1 MARTPAWYFAV
12 LTDVIVAGAQ
22 LTKMSPDSA
31 ISTSSAKLDECEGR
45 LGYHFRD
52 RAILVRALTHTSFV
66 NESPEPKPE
75 SNERLEFLGDAV
87 LEIIIAEWLYRERPE
102 LDEGDLTRMRAAIVR
117 LETLG
122 RLGLAMAL
130 GDYLQLGHGEEVSGG
145 RARATIV
152 GRALEAVIGA
162 IYLDSGLELAR
173 ASAMHIIDSEI
184 GRLTDHQALMDDK
197 SRLQESAQADLGQ
210 APSYRTVA
218 AVGPDHEKT
227 FTVEV
232 SIGDVTVGSGS
243 GRTKQIAAQSAAHDA
258 LTRWPPDTR
267 SSRS

>member
-1 MARTPAWYFAV
+1 MIET
-12 LTDVIVAGAQ
+12 GAKAP
-22 LTKMSPDSA
+22 TEMGT
-31 ISTSSAKLDECEGR
+31 STSLPKQSECEAR
-45 LGYHFRD
+45 LGYSFRD
-52 RAILVRALTHTSFV
+52 QSLLVRALTHTSFV

-87 LEIIIAEWLYRERPE
+87 LEIIIAEWLYRERPG

-122 RLGLAMAL
+122 RLGLAMTL
-130 GDYLQLGHGEEVSGG
+130 GDYLQLGRGEEVSGG
-145 RARATIV
+145 RTRATIV
-152 GRALEAVIGA
+152 GRALEAIIGA
-162 IYLDSGLELAR
+162 IYLDGGLEHAR
-173 ASAMHIIDSEI
+173 ASAMRIIDSEI

-232 SIGDVTVGSGS
+232 SVGDITVGSGT

-258 LTRWPPDTR
+258 LSRWSPNTRGPR
-267 SSRS
+267 S